1 MAVMPTLF
9 VSHGAPT
16 LVIDAIPTH
25 DFLNELGHKLPRPK
39 AVICISAHW
48 EAAAPMLSKAD
59 RPETIY
65 DFYGFPDEL
74 YQMTYPAPGNPEL
87 AQRATRMLIHAGFD
101 AMAHPDRGLD
111 HGAWVPLKLMYP
123 QADVPVI
130 QLSVQSRLGAAHH
143 LALGRALQPLREED
157 ILIMGSGGATHNLLA
172 FRGQPVDA
180 PVVDYAAAFDAWL
193 EQCISAG
200 QENLLVDYLNQGP
213 LARRNH
219 PTPEHYLPLLVP
231 LGAAGA
237 GARGRRIHH
246 TFTYGILSM
255 AAFAWD

>member
-1 MAVMPTLF
+1 MTILPAIF

-16 LVIDAIPTH
+16 LVIDPIPTH
-25 DFLNELGHKLPRPK
+25 DFLIELGQSLPRPQ

-48 EAAAPMLSKAD
+48 EAAAPMLNLPAQ
-59 RPETIY
+59 PETIY

-74 YQMTYPAPGNPEL
+74 YRISYSAPGSPDL
-87 AQRATRMLIHAGFD
+87 AQRVAKMLMRAGFD
-101 AMAHPDRGLD
+101 ASTHPKRGLD

-123 QADVPVI
+123 QADIPVV
-130 QLSVQSRLGAAHH
+130 QLSVQSRLGATHH
-143 LALGRALQPLREED
+143 LALGRALQPLREEGV
-157 ILIMGSGGATHNLLA
+157 LIMGSGGATHNLLA
-172 FRGQPVDA
+172 FRGQPVDS
-180 PVVDYAAAFDAWL
+180 PVQEYASAFDEWL
-193 EQCISAG
+193 DQCIREG

-213 LARRNH
+213 FARRNH
-219 PTPEHYLPLLVP
+219 PSPEHYLPLLVP

-246 TFTYGILSM
+246 AFTYGILSM